1 MINVGL
7 ERHQPRVAIRLPEQV
22 ELHGVQF
29 PRREGNPQNSLQACA
44 VELLHQQVCTIS
56 FTGIWCFESYF
67 VPLKRPFYRNPSI
80 LKRERENKSPQILSP
95 APTGKIILANLQR
108 ARGHLIKI

>member
-1 MINVGL
+1 MNVGL

-80 LKRERENKSPQILSP
+80 LKRERENKVLKYSVPHLQVRLYWLISNE
-95 APTGKIILANLQR
+95 LAD
-108 ARGHLIKI
+108 I